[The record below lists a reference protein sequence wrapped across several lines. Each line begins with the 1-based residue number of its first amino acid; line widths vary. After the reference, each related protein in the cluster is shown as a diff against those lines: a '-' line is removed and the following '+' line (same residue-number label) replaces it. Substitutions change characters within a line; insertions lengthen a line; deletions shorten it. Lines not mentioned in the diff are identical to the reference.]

1 MYAILGASG
10 KTGSAAAETL
20 LAAGRKV
27 RAIGRSAAHLEKLVR
42 RGAEAAVG
50 NATDAEFL
58 THAFDGVEGVYAM
71 EPVDYTRPDV
81 LGQYARLSEAISGA
95 LRRAAVRRV
104 VALSSLGGE
113 LPAGSGPIAGLHG
126 FEQALAATGADRLVL
141 RPGYFFENFFGSLP
155 VIRQAG
161 VNGGAFE
168 PQTPVPMTATRD
180 IGAAAADELMRGD
193 FRGVEV
199 RELTSPDDLDM
210 TAATRLLGAA
220 IGKPDLAYVRFP
232 DEGFMAGIVQAGFS
246 RDAAGLLLEM
256 AHAFNAGLVAR
267 RQPRTPRTTAPTR
280 FSEFVPVLAGAYGAS
295 GP

>member
-10 KTGSAAAETL
+10 KTGGAAAETL

-27 RAIGRSAAHLEKLVR
+27 RVIGRSAAHLEKLVR

-50 NATDAEFL
+50 HATDGEFL
-58 THAFDGVEGVYAM
+58 TRTFDGVEGVYAM

-81 LGQYARLSEAISGA
+81 LGQYARLSKAISGA

-113 LPAGSGPIAGLHG
+113 LPAGSGPIAGLYG
-126 FEQALAATGADRLVL
+126 FEQALAATGADQLVL

-168 PQTPVPMTATRD
+168 PRTPVPMTATRD
-180 IGAAAADELMRGD
+180 IGAAAADELMGGD

-220 IGKPDLAYVRFP
+220 IGKPDLAYARFP

-256 AHAFNAGLVAR
+256 AQAFNAGLVAR
-267 RQPRTPRTTAPTR
+267 QQPRTPRTTAPSR